1 MKVIRM
7 NSRNISVE
15 EITIGHVTIRSG
27 NSFATVRA
35 KLKTLLPR
43 LDEGFLPLLREG
55 LIDQA
60 RQELEAAAPLSI
72 FGERDHGAILAIA
85 GSPRRA
91 IQYDIGNPHTASL
104 MTRHRISA
112 GLYAPIRVLLRESPE
127 GEVAFEYDR
136 PASTFA
142 QFGDDSVDTVA
153 RKLDA
158 DLQNVLQ
165 NAAS

>member
-1 MKVIRM
+1 MT
-7 NSRNISVE
+7 SSNISVDD
-15 EITIGHVTIRSG
+15 ITIGHVTIRSG

-104 MTRHRISA
+104 MTRHKISA
-112 GLYAPIRVLLRESPE
+112 GLYAPIRVLLRKAPRAKLPSSMI
-127 GEVAFEYDR
+127 GRLR
-136 PASTFA
+136 PSDSSAMTVSILLLASSTTICA
-142 QFGDDSVDTVA
+142 MSC
-153 RKLDA
+153 
-158 DLQNVLQ
+158 
-165 NAAS
+165 

>member
-1 MKVIRM
+1 MSASNTSIEKL
-7 NSRNISVE
+7 
-15 EITIGHVTIRSG
+15 TIEHVTIRSG

-43 LDEGFLPLLREG
+43 LDESFLPLLRKG

-72 FGERDHGAILAIA
+72 FGERNHGAILAIA
-85 GSPRRA
+85 GSPRHA

-104 MTRHRISA
+104 MTRHKISA

-136 PASTFA
+136 PASTFG
-142 QFGDDSVDTVA
+142 QFGDDSVDLVA
-153 RKLDA
+153 RKLDD
-158 DLQNVLQ
+158 DLRNVLL